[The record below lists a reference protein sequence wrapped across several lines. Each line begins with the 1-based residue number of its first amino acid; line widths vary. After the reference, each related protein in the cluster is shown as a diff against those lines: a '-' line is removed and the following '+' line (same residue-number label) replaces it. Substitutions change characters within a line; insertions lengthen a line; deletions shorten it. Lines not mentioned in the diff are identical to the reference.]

1 LGPFPLLQKSALI
14 ISRGGFSVLYHK
26 IKRRL
31 KKYLWRFKDI
41 PSASETFSSE
51 TDLLKTME
59 AKTYVR
65 LSDFQIKADRDVI
78 RRKLRAINEEIKKKR
93 GI

>member
-1 LGPFPLLQKSALI
+1 
-14 ISRGGFSVLYHK
+14 
-26 IKRRL
+26 
-31 KKYLWRFKDI
+31 
-41 PSASETFSSE
+41 
-51 TDLLKTME
+51 ME